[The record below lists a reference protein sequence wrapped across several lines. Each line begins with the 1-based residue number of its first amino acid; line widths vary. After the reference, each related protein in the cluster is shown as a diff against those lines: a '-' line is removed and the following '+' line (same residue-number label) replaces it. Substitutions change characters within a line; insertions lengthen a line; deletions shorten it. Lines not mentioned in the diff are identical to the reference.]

1 MCRFRR
7 GPEIRDREARVEVC
21 AEIVHPG
28 DGEHDVHAELIFG
41 LGGGGLVGGKGEGR
55 EGRGRGPTLKTSRL
69 GPPMVG

>member
-28 DGEHDVHAELIFG
+28 DGEHDVHAELLWEG
-41 LGGGGLVGGKGEGR
+41 VKGEVLLGGGEKGGK
-55 EGRGRGPTLKTSRL
+55 L
-69 GPPMVG
+69 GVWGGG